1 MPLAAW
7 QVTGGVAWHS
17 PLVETEQDQQ
27 VWEPLAEAKQST
39 RLALDAVAGAQVEDW
54 AARPL
59 AP

>member
-7 QVTGGVAWHS
+7 QVTGDVAWHS

-27 VWEPLAEAKQST
+27 VREPLAEAKQSSW
-39 RLALDAVAGAQVEDW
+39 LALDAVAGAQVEDW
-54 AARPL
+54 TACPL

>member
-27 VWEPLAEAKQST
+27 VREPLAEAKQSSQ
-39 RLALDAVAGAQVEDW
+39 LALDAVGGAQVEDW
-54 AARPL
+54 TACPL

>member
-7 QVTGGVAWHS
+7 QVTWHS

-54 AARPL
+54 AACPL